1 MLDGAS
7 PSFLV
12 DAFIFPGNSGSPVI
26 LRPEITSISG
36 TPPQNVAYLIGI
48 VRSYLPYADLAI
60 SPQTHRPRVSF
71 EENSGLA
78 EVLPTDYIDEAITAW
93 RKAIQPK

>member
-1 MLDGAS
+1 AS

-12 DAFIFPGNSGSPVI
+12 DTFIFPGNSGSPVI

-48 VRSYLPYADLAI
+48 VRSYLPYADFAV
-60 SPQTHRPRVSF
+60 SQQTHHLRISF

-78 EVLPTDYIDEAITAW
+78 EVLPTDYIDGAITDW
-93 RKAIQPK
+93 RKTNQPKQ